1 MLWLAEIK
9 LLKNLLGVK
18 ISNSFLS
25 FSFKETLKAV
35 ACFKTLKTDSL
46 ANRPVAWQ
54 ASRLILGK
62 PVEAH
67 RKTRRAPLKEKR
79 TVAIECLVTESRKK
93 SPALLLLSGCC
104 NLVRSGKE
112 GERQR
117 VGNRNYGLG
126 IVDAFLVQ
134 SKGKNKT
141 YFPSL
146 SSAKRPLKRW
156 LWTVSHQAGNQ
167 EFEDLV

>member
-9 LLKNLLGVK
+9 LLKKLLGVK

-35 ACFKTLKTDSL
+35 ACLKTLKTDSL

-54 ASRLILGK
+54 ASCLILGK

-79 TVAIECLVTESRKK
+79 TVAIECLVTESKKK
-93 SPALLLLSGCC
+93 SPALLLSGCC

-112 GERQR
+112 GERKR

-134 SKGKNKT
+134 SKGKI
-141 YFPSL
+141 
-146 SSAKRPLKRW
+146 RP
-156 LWTVSHQAGNQ
+156 TPFTFICQ
-167 EFEDLV
+167 ETT